1 VLKRL
6 NLGTIVYSDLQF
18 QVFKRAYICLAACKD
33 GFAVG
38 CQPILCFDGCWLK
51 DKYESQLLNV
61 VAINV
66 NDYIFPV
73 AYSF

>member
-6 NLGTIVYSDLQF
+6 NLGTIVYSDLQ
-18 QVFKRAYICLAACKD
+18 CKD

-51 DKYESQLLNV
+51 DKYESQLLSV
-61 VAINV
+61 VAINA

-73 AYSF
+73 AYSV